1 MVVWRCI
8 IRYNNISCSIEVLHT
23 QDEKC
28 TITAFVTHYRNMHR
42 EWYSCRMEEE
52 EERGLQRVIDVGRE
66 GKKNGR
72 KWSKVGKRGQKGR
85 QEKHTQVSVY
95 WYWTRYSVLDINS

>member
-52 EERGLQRVIDVGRE
+52 EETGLQRVIEVGESGIKWRRGDSRE
-66 GKKNGR
+66 D
-72 KWSKVGKRGQKGR
+72 KRNAQL
-85 QEKHTQVSVY
+85 SVY
-95 WYWTRYSVLDINS
+95 WYWTEVAV